1 MKVYKNLI
9 FAINLLCSPALLAA
23 NASINELN
31 SCVALV
37 DFVDAKLDNF
47 ASHHAVEDMAVVH
60 SGLSAYKDF
69 LQNDVITPKLLS
81 MYGGNE
87 AQAKLMQKLF
97 DRQRATFFKHLS
109 ERYTEKKLFTEYAA
123 AINDCTANTRI
134 RPDVAKP
141 LHTALDKMIVMARQV
156 Q

>member
-87 AQAKLMQKLF
+87 AQAKLMQKLLIAKERLF
-97 DRQRATFFKHLS
+97 LS
-109 ERYTEKKLFTEYAA
+109 ILVSVTQKKNSSQNMPQL
-123 AINDCTANTRI
+123 
-134 RPDVAKP
+134 
-141 LHTALDKMIVMARQV
+141 LMIVRQILGLDLTLLSHCT
-156 Q
+156 QHLIR